1 MGFSGTVL
9 MSNIIINHPNYLRV
23 SAFWNLIFQTVLLI
37 HKWYK
42 YICQKICHFFGQV
55 CFLRKFVY
63 LSHVIEIGS
72 RNNVVFKSTG
82 SGTKNSELNSA
93 PTSTNCAT
101 LDSSLH
107 LCPLASLAINRERI
121 CDCMYGDKDQIVRC
135 TGRLVVR
142 QIE

>member
-1 MGFSGTVL
+1 M
-9 MSNIIINHPNYLRV
+9 
-23 SAFWNLIFQTVLLI
+23 
-37 HKWYK
+37 
-42 YICQKICHFFGQV
+42 
-55 CFLRKFVY
+55 Y

-93 PTSTNCAT
+93 PTPTNCAT

-121 CDCMYGDKDQIVRC
+121 CDCMYGDKD
-135 TGRLVVR
+135 
-142 QIE
+142 